1 MGMIITEAMIM
12 DADTTRATTMIKV
25 EAVVTIVVTIIAG
38 MIAITAE
45 IMMIEMT
52 DTGRLSELS

>member
-1 MGMIITEAMIM
+1 
-12 DADTTRATTMIKV
+12 MIKV